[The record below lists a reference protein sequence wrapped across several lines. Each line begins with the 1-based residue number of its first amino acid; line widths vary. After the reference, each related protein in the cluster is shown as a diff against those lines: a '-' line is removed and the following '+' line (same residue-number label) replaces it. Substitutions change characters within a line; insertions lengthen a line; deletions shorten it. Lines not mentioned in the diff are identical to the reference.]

1 MKVFVIAEDWR
12 LDQYILK
19 PVLQRLFDELRPNTK
34 IDFCRE
40 PRVGGVSQATNHEI
54 LTEVFGNYPQANLF
68 LLILDRDCDSG
79 REDALE
85 RCIAHANESGK
96 IMLGCVAIEEIEVW
110 ALALH
115 RDSFSEP
122 WKNVRGDCDPK
133 DAYFEPLA
141 QRNGWLSSPGKGRKA
156 AMKNLSGR
164 WRGLKQ
170 RCDELQ
176 SLQDRLRT
184 KLDGM

>member
-19 PVLQRLFDELRPNTK
+19 PVLQRLFDEVRANVR

-40 PRVGGVSQATNHEI
+40 PFIGGVAQATNHET
-54 LTEVFGNYPQANLF
+54 LTEVFGNYPHADLF
-68 LLILDRDCDSG
+68 LLILDRDCHRG
-79 REDALE
+79 RQDALQ
-85 RCIAHANESGK
+85 RCLAHASTSGK
-96 IMLGCVAIEEIEVW
+96 VMLGCLAIEEIEVW

-115 RDSFSEP
+115 RENLAEP
-122 WKNVRGDCDPK
+122 WESVRRNCHPK
-133 DAYFEPLA
+133 ETYFEPFA
-141 QRNGWLSSPGKGRKA
+141 DRNGWTSSAGQGRKA
-156 AMKNLSGR
+156 AMKNLSGH

-176 SLQDRLRT
+176 RLQERIRE
-184 KLDGM
+184 KLNEK